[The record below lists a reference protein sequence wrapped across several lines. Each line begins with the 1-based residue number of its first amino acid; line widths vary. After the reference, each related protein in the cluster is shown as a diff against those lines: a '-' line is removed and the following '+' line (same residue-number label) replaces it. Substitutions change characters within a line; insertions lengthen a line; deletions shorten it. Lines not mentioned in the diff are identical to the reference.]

1 MSKKTNQLIR
11 QIANLDSAD
20 QLAILRSD
28 DDELPELL
36 KKLGIAIPA
45 SSWWLKVIKVLIY
58 ALGIFLAGVGTT
70 ASAMNLFL

>member
-11 QIANLDSAD
+11 QIANLDSAN

-28 DDELPELL
+28 DDDLPELL
-36 KKLGIAIPA
+36 KKLGIVIP
-45 SSWWLKVIKVLIY
+45 SSTWWLKVIKVLIY